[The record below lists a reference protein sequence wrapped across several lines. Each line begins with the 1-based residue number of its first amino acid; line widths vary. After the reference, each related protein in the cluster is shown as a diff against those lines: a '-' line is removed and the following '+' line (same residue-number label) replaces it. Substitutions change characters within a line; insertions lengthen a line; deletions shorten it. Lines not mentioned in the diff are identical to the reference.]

1 MSSVPHL
8 PDVFEVRTQ
17 QGCMGQKDSLD
28 TPAESD
34 ESYEASEALLNA
46 MRAQAGIGQPST
58 IKN

>member
-1 MSSVPHL
+1 
-8 PDVFEVRTQ
+8 
-17 QGCMGQKDSLD
+17 MGQKDSLD

-46 MRAQAGIGQPST
+46 VRAQASIGQPST